1 MNVVCGNMITLIP
14 VLLIIFLISFDKSN
28 FKRKSSKHFLF
39 TLSVTALQSILD
51 IIITLNDSSATPS
64 YLLTLI
70 SRCISFIFAPFVGY
84 NLVVLAII
92 NTAFE
97 KYQNLFKLPLII
109 NAGLSISSLWT
120 GLFFSVTS
128 SNVYSRGPLFIF
140 QIILSMFYFM
150 LFFVLDFS
158 KARRYQLDD
167 KVCFIVNY
175 IVILTALYMKLTHT
189 NMALLWPSVSI
200 CLVFYYITHLNQC
213 LRRDTLTDLFNR
225 HMYVRDL
232 NRFNNRHSVTI
243 INIDVNDFKDINDSS
258 GHHYG
263 DEVLQK
269 AAMLFQKH
277 FDSYG
282 FAYRIGGDEFCI
294 ILDKT
299 MPVSIAEAFAS
310 IEEELIPEKK
320 NIGIS
325 KLLSYG
331 YFMYIPKEG
340 KDIFYAV
347 RQADNYMYSYKN
359 RYKARIVNM

>member
-1 MNVVCGNMITLIP
+1 MNVVFGNIITLVP
-14 VLLIIFLISFDKSN
+14 LLLIIFLISFDKSN
-28 FKRKSSKHFLF
+28 FKRKSLKHFLF

-51 IIITLNDSSATPS
+51 IIIAFNALSATPS
-64 YLLTLI
+64 YILTLI
-70 SRCISFIFAPFVGY
+70 SRCISFIFVPFIGY

-92 NTAFE
+92 NTSLE

-120 GLFFSVTS
+120 GLIFSVTS
-128 SNVYSRGPLFIF
+128 TNVYSRGPLFMHHIALNMAYF
-140 QIILSMFYFM
+140 IL
-150 LFFVLDFS
+150 LFFLDLS
-158 KARRYQLDD
+158 KSRKYQLDD
-167 KVCFIVNY
+167 KICFVVNCIVMLAS
-175 IVILTALYMKLTHT
+175 VYMQLIHT
-189 NMALLWPSVSI
+189 NLTLIWSSVSI
-200 CLVFYYITHLNQC
+200 CLVFYYITHLNQS
-213 LRRDTLTDLFNR
+213 LRRDTLTNIFNR
-225 HMYVRDL
+225 HMYIKDL
-232 NRFNNRHSVTI
+232 NRFNNKHAVTI
-243 INIDVNDFKDINDSS
+243 INIDVNHFKDINDTS

-269 AAMLFQKH
+269 AALLFQKH

-282 FAYRIGGDEFCI
+282 YTYRIGGDEFCI

-320 NIGIS
+320 KIGIS

-359 RYKARIVNM
+359 RYKAKIVNM